1 MKRMLVRLWDFP
13 SAAILTLI
21 LLTVSQRLYTTD
33 WAPGL
38 ETALLLTVFGVLL
51 GLALGFSQFKRGGV
65 FWLVFGFSITLI
77 PLVAGGILYH
87 KTPWLE
93 RMISLGGRLGYSLSL
108 FVTAQPVP
116 DTVLFVI
123 FTGLGF
129 WVISLLAGYALTR
142 RGDFATAVVPAGI
155 VLFIIQSYDSRVGD
169 RVVILALF
177 AFLCLLLL
185 GRLTF
190 VRKRLFWKEQRVS
203 FSAESWTDLNL
214 AIPAA
219 ALVLIF
225 LAWITPATGQQVVAA
240 KVAWESITRPLDKM
254 RQNLGNAIAGL
265 RGYDQATIVAFY
277 GDTLALGQRAL
288 SGNNIY
294 LRISVPLIG
303 RADRYYWRVRTYDQ
317 YLNNEWHS
325 VYAFNEPFTPDQPSL
340 LLADI
345 HGLSREFVFTTPRVN
360 LAVLVTPAHPIWV
373 SRPSVLSFTPS
384 IEKNIDP
391 LMFHAD
397 PPILVGEQYIV
408 HANIYNPTIAQLQQ
422 AGAIYPAWV
431 RDHYLQLPGDLPP
444 QITELARRITMEADT
459 PYEKT
464 TAITDYLRA
473 AITYSVT
480 VDTPPDGTDPL
491 VWFLF
496 DYRAGFCNY
505 YATAEVILLRSAGV
519 PARMVVGFAQGEY
532 EPPDKYT
539 VLEKDAHAW
548 PEVYF
553 PGLGW
558 VEFEPTSG
566 QPVLTRLPGDTTPT
580 EQPFNLTPDNAGQD
594 NAGRHPIPVEEPG
607 AGFWFGGAPHSLLRL
622 LLLFGLIVV
631 STVGFTAAYT
641 TGLLD
646 KIFWRARQA
655 SRKPLPIL
663 LTDTYA
669 SLAITPPDWMRRW
682 AYFAGL
688 KPIERSFGVVFQSLR
703 WLGAKPSPAQT
714 PAEAAAALTAR
725 LPEVAEEIRSLLRE
739 YQHALYSQKHHD
751 LNSARHA
758 VGLIRR
764 QALRTAFRQRVTA
777 FRAAFLRMFSR
788 KPK

>member
-1 MKRMLVRLWDFP
+1 MKRVLVRLWDFP

-21 LLTVSQRLYTTD
+21 LLTVSQRLYATD

-38 ETALLLTVFGVLL
+38 ETALLLTVFGTLV
-51 GLALGFSQFKRGGV
+51 GLALGVSQFKRGGV
-65 FWLVFGFSITLI
+65 FWLAFGFSITLI
-77 PLVAGGILYH
+77 PLVAGWILYH

-93 RMISLGGRLGYSLSL
+93 RMISLGGRLGYSLFL

-142 RGDFATAVVPAGI
+142 RGDFATAVAPAGI
-155 VLFIIQSYDSRVGD
+155 VLFIIQLYDSRVGD
-169 RVVILALF
+169 RVVILAFF

-185 GRLTF
+185 GRLTY

-225 LAWITPATGQQVVAA
+225 LAWITPATGRPVLAA

-254 RQNLGNAIAGL
+254 RQNLGNAIAGVK
-265 RGYDQATIVAFY
+265 GSDQGTTVVFY
-277 GDTLALGQRAL
+277 GDTLALGQRAS

-294 LRISVPLIG
+294 LRISVPVTEG
-303 RADRYYWRVRTYDQ
+303 AARYYWRVRTYDQ
-317 YLNNEWHS
+317 YLDNKWQS

-340 LLADI
+340 PLADI
-345 HGLSREFVFTTPRVN
+345 HGLANEFVFTTPRAN

-373 SRPSVLSFTPS
+373 SRPSVLTFTPS
-384 IEKNIDP
+384 IENNIDP
-391 LMFHAD
+391 LMFHAE

-408 HANIYNPTIAQLQQ
+408 HANIYNPTVVQLQR

-431 RDHYLQLPGDLPP
+431 RDHYLQLPEDLSP
-444 QITELARRITMEADT
+444 QITELARRITTEAET

-473 AITYSVT
+473 AITYSGT

-553 PGLGW
+553 PGIGW

-566 QPVLTRLPGDTTPT
+566 QPVLTRLPGDTIPT
-580 EQPFNLTPDNAGQD
+580 EQPFNVTPDNT
-594 NAGRHPIPVEEPG
+594 GRPSIPVEDTG
-607 AGFWFGGAPHSLLRL
+607 AGSGSGAPPNSLLRL
-622 LLLFGLIVV
+622 MLFFGLLVV
-631 STVGFTAAYT
+631 ITVGVAAAYM

-646 KIFWRARQA
+646 KIFWRSRQA

-669 SLAITPPDWMRRW
+669 SLALTPPDWLRRW

-688 KPIERSFGVVFQSLR
+688 KPIERSFGVVYQSLR

-714 PAEAAAALTAR
+714 PAEAAAALTAC

-739 YQHALYSQKHHD
+739 YQHALYSQKHND
-751 LNSARHA
+751 LNIARHA
-758 VGLIRR
+758 VELIRR

-788 KPK
+788 KPKY

>member
-1 MKRMLVRLWDFP
+1 MKRELARLWDFP

-77 PLVAGGILYH
+77 PLVAGWSLYH

-93 RMISLGGRLGYSLSL
+93 RMISLGGRLGYSLFL
-108 FVTAQPVP
+108 FVTSQPVP

-155 VLFIIQSYDSRVGD
+155 VLVIIQLYDSRVGD

-240 KVAWESITRPLDKM
+240 KLAWESITRPLDKM

-265 RGYDQATIVAFY
+265 QGYDQATTVAFY

-325 VYAFNEPFTPDQPSL
+325 EYAFDEPFTPDQPSL

-384 IEKNIDP
+384 IENNIDP
-391 LMFHAD
+391 LMFRAD

-408 HANIYNPTIAQLQQ
+408 HAIINNPTVAQLQQ

-431 RDHYLQLPGDLPP
+431 RDHYLQLPEDLPP
-444 QITELARRITMEADT
+444 RITELARRITTEADT

-580 EQPFNLTPDNAGQD
+580 EQPFNLTPDNADEG

-607 AGFWFGGAPHSLLRL
+607 ASSGSGAQPNSLLRL
-622 LLLFGLIVV
+622 MLLFGLLVV
-631 STVGFTAAYT
+631 IIFGFAAAYT

-739 YQHALYSQKHHD
+739 YQHALYSQKHND
-751 LNSARHA
+751 LNIARHA

>member
-1 MKRMLVRLWDFP
+1 MKRELARLWDFP

-155 VLFIIQSYDSRVGD
+155 VLFIIQSYDSRLGD

-203 FSAESWTDLNL
+203 LSADSLTDLNL

-219 ALVLIF
+219 AFVLIL
-225 LAWITPATGQQVVAA
+225 LAWIAPAAGGPVDTA

-265 RGYDQATIVAFY
+265 QGYDQATTVAFY

-325 VYAFNEPFTPDQPSL
+325 EYAFDEPFTPDQPSL

-408 HANIYNPTIAQLQQ
+408 HANIYDPTVAQLQQ

-444 QITELARRITMEADT
+444 QITELARRITTEAET

-480 VDTPPDGTDPL
+480 VDIPDGTDPL

-496 DYRAGFCNY
+496 VKRAGFCNY
-505 YATAEVILLRSAGV
+505 YATAEVILLRSAGI

-566 QPVLTRLPGDTTPT
+566 QPVLTRLPGDTTPA
-580 EQPFNLTPDNAGQD
+580 EQSFNVTPDNAG
-594 NAGRHPIPVEEPG
+594 RPSIPVEEPG
-607 AGFWFGGAPHSLLRL
+607 AGSGSGAPPNSLLRL
-622 LLLFGLIVV
+622 MLLFGLIVV

-669 SLAITPPDWMRRW
+669 SLAITPPDWLRRW

-714 PAEAAAALTAR
+714 PAEVAAALTAR
-725 LPEVAEEIRSLLRE
+725 LPEVADETRSLLRE
-739 YQHALYSQKHHD
+739 YQRALYSQKHNN
-751 LNSARHA
+751 LFIARQA
-758 VGLIRR
+758 AKKIRC

-777 FRAAFLRMFSR
+777 FRAAFLRMISR